1 MPITVVDSTSAH
13 LAAFSDIH
21 EAAARESASTFD
33 VEAHPI
39 GWWEEL
45 LAAGDPEAG
54 DFLLAA
60 LDGDRAVGYAKSGPH
75 RAKASYATT
84 RETTVY
90 VAASHRGAGV
100 GHALYGEL
108 LGRLDRLPLAMAVA
122 GVTQP
127 NPASDALHL
136 AHGFELIGTFANVGV
151 KFGRPWD
158 VRWYQRELAGLTRW
172 PAATARPGCP
182 RDR

>member
-1 MPITVVDSTSAH
+1 MTVLVADATAEH
-13 LAAFSDIH
+13 LAAFSAIH
-21 EAAARESASTFD
+21 GEAALESAATFD

-39 GWWEEL
+39 GWWEDL
-45 LAAGDPEAG
+45 LGAVDPEAG

-100 GHALYGEL
+100 GNALYREL
-108 LGRLDRLPLAMAVA
+108 LGRLERLPLAMAVA

-127 NPASDALHL
+127 NPASNALHV
-136 AHGFELIGTFANVGV
+136 AHGFEPVGTFANVGV

-158 VRWYQRELAGLTRW
+158 VLWYQRPLAGLARW
-172 PAATARPGCP
+172 R
-182 RDR
+182 

>member
-1 MPITVVDSTSAH
+1 MPLAVSDATVAH
-13 LAAFSDIH
+13 LADFSAIH
-21 EAAARESASTFD
+21 EAAARESAATFD
-33 VEAHPI
+33 VEAHPT
-39 GWWEEL
+39 GWWEDL
-45 LAAGDPEAG
+45 LAAVDPEAG

-90 VAASHRGAGV
+90 VHGDYRGRGV

-127 NPASDALHL
+127 NPASDALHV
-136 AHGFELIGTFANVGV
+136 AHGFERIGTFSAVGV

-158 VRWYQRELAGLTRW
+158 VLWYQRPLAGLERW
-172 PAATARPGCP
+172 R
-182 RDR
+182 

>member
-1 MPITVVDSTSAH
+1 MTVLVADATAEH
-13 LAAFSDIH
+13 LAAFAAIH
-21 EAAARESASTFD
+21 GEAALESAATFD
-33 VEAHPI
+33 VEVHPI
-39 GWWEEL
+39 GWWEDL
-45 LAAGDPEAG
+45 LGAVDPEAG

-60 LDGDRAVGYAKSGPH
+60 LDGSEAVGYAKSGPH

-90 VAASHRGAGV
+90 VAASRRGAGV

-108 LGRLDRLPLAMAVA
+108 LARLDRLPLAMAVA

-127 NPASDALHL
+127 NPASDALHR
-136 AHGFELIGTFANVGV
+136 AHGFREVGTFSAVGV

-158 VRWYQRELAGLTRW
+158 VLWYERPLAGLQRW
-172 PAATARPGCP
+172 R
-182 RDR
+182 

>member
-1 MPITVVDSTSAH
+1 MPVTVADATHDH
-13 LAAFSDIH
+13 LGAFSAIH
-21 EAAARESASTFD
+21 EEAARESAATFD

-39 GWWEEL
+39 GWWEDL
-45 LAAGDPEAG
+45 LAAVDPEAG

-90 VAASHRGAGV
+90 VASSHRGAGV

-127 NPASDALHL
+127 NPASDALHV
-136 AHGFELIGTFANVGV
+136 AHGFEPIGTFSAVGV

-158 VRWYQRELAGLTRW
+158 VLWYQRPLAGLARW
-172 PAATARPGCP
+172 R
-182 RDR
+182 

>member
-1 MPITVVDSTSAH
+1 MPILVADATPED
-13 LAAFSDIH
+13 LPAFSAIH
-21 EAAARESASTFD
+21 EEAARESAATFD

-39 GWWEEL
+39 RWWEDL
-45 LAAGDPEAG
+45 LGAVDPEAG

-127 NPASDALHL
+127 NPASDALHA
-136 AHGFELIGTFANVGV
+136 AHGFEPIGTFAAVGV

-158 VRWYQRELAGLTRW
+158 VLWYQRRLAGIARW
-172 PAATARPGCP
+172 R
-182 RDR
+182 